1 MINWFF
7 LVFKSARLHSPA
19 SRGDLR
25 LELLALREANGI
37 LSGRFSPDSR
47 RLIGHEVPSKSSR
60 QTISA
65 VHAQLMAV
73 WFGGMLRVPYELKK
87 EIHQKSFQFLELQ
100 DWKDRI
106 LNETMSSLALNAWNF
121 QVESD
126 SVILLQFS
134 EWLASEEGKTCL
146 LTSPGQVSV
155 KGSKSKQH
163 GTYLKVVLSNII
175 SGSFPNKLK
184 SSKCSLTSSKR
195 CLTQIVRKDPFSC
208 PESS

>member
-87 EIHQKSFQFLELQ
+87 GNPLEEFPVSRTSRL
-100 DWKDRI
+100 KG
-106 LNETMSSLALNAWNF
+106 
-121 QVESD
+121 SD
-126 SVILLQFS
+126 SQWDNELIGAQRLKLSSWKQSGDSLTIFWVTGLRRGKNVPANVSWTGLCQRLEKQTTRYLFESSTLEHHFRQFS
-134 EWLASEEGKTCL
+134 K
-146 LTSPGQVSV
+146 QV
-155 KGSKSKQH
+155 KEF
-163 GTYLKVVLSNII
+163 KVFAHFV
-175 SGSFPNKLK
+175 
-184 SSKCSLTSSKR
+184 
-195 CLTQIVRKDPFSC
+195 
-208 PESS
+208 